1 MLHTYVQCASPFLL
15 VTISANIYRIC
26 VIELILV
33 FAVVWKWKVVES
45 ELRRKNVEKFHP
57 GIALRVYL
65 RHTCAN
71 CIALK
76 PRAIWITWFAKVN
89 FVFQFDCN
97 RGGSVRARRE
107 RKLQFARCKL
117 RACREIKFLLVKL
130 VRYYNLM
137 APSLSSRVL
146 LPRTLHNSQVRRLW
160 VSYTFNAIYKRYNL
174 VSCNALA
181 QA

>member
-1 MLHTYVQCASPFLL
+1 MPHTYVQCTSPFLL
-15 VTISANIYRIC
+15 VTISVNIYRIC

-33 FAVVWKWKVVES
+33 FAVWKWKVVES

-65 RHTCAN
+65 RYTCAN

-97 RGGSVRARRE
+97 RGGSVRARRDANCSLRGASYE
-107 RKLQFARCKL
+107 LVAKLNFCSLNSFGIIISWHRASL
-117 RACREIKFLLVKL
+117 RACFFHVRCIIAKFDVYEFLT
-130 VRYYNLM
+130 
-137 APSLSSRVL
+137 LSTRFISG
-146 LPRTLHNSQVRRLW
+146 
-160 VSYTFNAIYKRYNL
+160 II
-174 VSCNALA
+174 
-181 QA
+181 

>member
-1 MLHTYVQCASPFLL
+1 MYIFSFWLNSNLL
-15 VTISANIYRIC
+15 RMCISVLVAVTTDIYRIY

-45 ELRRKNVEKFHP
+45 ELRRKNVQKFHP

-76 PRAIWITWFAKVN
+76 PRAVWITRFAKVN

-97 RGGSVRARRE
+97 RGSSVYARVGTQIAVCTVE
-107 RKLQFARCKL
+107 
-117 RACREIKFLLVKL
+117 VT
-130 VRYYNLM
+130 
-137 APSLSSRVL
+137 SLSR
-146 LPRTLHNSQVRRLW
+146 
-160 VSYTFNAIYKRYNL
+160 NL
-174 VSCNALA
+174 ISAR
-181 QA
+181 